1 MVKYK
6 KEERQKLLKLYIE
19 RDPFLTDEA
28 LAESLDVSI
37 QTIRLDRQ
45 ILKIPEHRVRIK
57 RVAEEVDEIKSIM
70 LEDVIGEIVNVK
82 LNESGTSVFNV
93 EEAHVFN
100 NNTLTRGHFLF
111 AQANSLCVA
120 MINVPL
126 ALTKSANIEFRKP
139 VHLGDRV
146 VAHAKVVQT
155 IGKIATIR
163 VESFVEDNLVF
174 VGEFEM
180 YFKNEG
186 ESK

>member
-6 KEERQKLLKLYIE
+6 KAERQRLLQLYIE

-28 LAESLDVSI
+28 LAKSLNVSI

-45 ILKIPEHRVRIK
+45 VLKIPELRARIK
-57 RVAEEVDEIKSIM
+57 AVAKEVDEIKSIM
-70 LEDVIGEIVNVK
+70 LEDIVGDILNVK
-82 LNESGTSVFNV
+82 LNESGTSVFTV
-93 EEAHVFN
+93 EETHVFN
-100 NNTLTRGHFLF
+100 NKTITRGHFLF

-126 ALTKSANIEFRKP
+126 ALTKSANIEFKKP

-155 IGKIATIR
+155 IGKIATIK
-163 VESFVEDNLVF
+163 VESFVEDSLVF
-174 VGEFEM
+174 VGDFEM

-186 ESK
+186 EVE